1 LPAVAATFAPLLF
14 SCDLGALKPSPTLFQ
29 AVANRLAAPRERLLL
44 IDDAAQNVAGARAAG
59 MQALRFTDAIELGRA
74 LAERGLLR

>member
-1 LPAVAATFAPLLF
+1 
-14 SCDLGALKPSPTLFQ
+14 
-29 AVANRLAAPRERLLL
+29 
-44 IDDAAQNVAGARAAG
+44 VAGARAAG